1 MLFDVQS
8 KRGCRSSAKHHSF
21 GTIGTSLCKP
31 NNYEAMMIMSINYH
45 YVKQK
50 AGRRKF
56 VYRVYKTD
64 LKVSEFVCSY
74 PTEDAAKAKVKQL
87 TEEER
92 RKRL

>member
-1 MLFDVQS
+1 
-8 KRGCRSSAKHHSF
+8 
-21 GTIGTSLCKP
+21 
-31 NNYEAMMIMSINYH
+31 MSIKYF
-45 YVKQK
+45 YIKQK

>member
-1 MLFDVQS
+1 MML
-8 KRGCRSSAKHHSF
+8 
-21 GTIGTSLCKP
+21 
-31 NNYEAMMIMSINYH
+31 MSMNYH

-64 LKVSEFVCSY
+64 LKRAEFICGY
-74 PTEDAAKAKVKQL
+74 PTEEAAKAKVKQL
-87 TEEER
+87 IEEER